1 MLRYVFAFVI
11 LIAAAGHFVL
21 STVDA
26 QTPSLPPLASPFN
39 PSFGDL
45 MNTLVQPRH
54 AKLGLIGREQN
65 WALAAYEIHQL
76 KAALTN
82 IGIWRP
88 RFREQSVSELMEA
101 MTGEAIRSLEAAVQ
115 VGDSGQFAQAYDRLT
130 AGCNTC
136 HTALGH
142 GYVVIQAPDQSNF
155 ANQVFRAV
163 R

>member
-1 MLRYVFAFVI
+1 MLKHVLAFVI
-11 LIAAAGHFVL
+11 LMVAAAHFV
-21 STVDA
+21 SSRVDA
-26 QTPSLPPLASPFN
+26 QTPGLPPLASPFN

-65 WALAAYEIHQL
+65 WVLAAYEIHQL

-88 RFREQSVSELMEA
+88 RFRDQSVSELMDA
-101 MTGEAIRSLEAAVQ
+101 MTGEPIQALEAAVQ
-115 VGDSGQFAQAYDRLT
+115 AGDSGQFAKVYDRLT
-130 AGCNTC
+130 QGCNGC

-142 GYVVIQAPDQSNF
+142 GYVVIQVPDQSYF

>member
-1 MLRYVFAFVI
+1 MLKYVLAFII
-11 LIAAAGHFVL
+11 LMAVAAHFVP
-21 STVDA
+21 SGVGA
-26 QTPSLPPLASPFN
+26 QTISLPPLASPFN

-45 MNTLVQPRH
+45 MDTLVQPRH

-65 WALAAYEIHQL
+65 WVLAAYEIHQL

-88 RFREQSVSELMEA
+88 RFRDQSVSELIEA
-101 MTGEAIRSLEAAVQ
+101 MTGEPIQALEAAVKA
-115 VGDSGQFAQAYDRLT
+115 GDAGQFAEAYGRLT
-130 AGCNTC
+130 EGCNGC

-142 GYVVIQAPDQSNF
+142 GYVVIQVPDRSYF
-155 ANQVFRAV
+155 ANQAFRAA

>member
-1 MLRYVFAFVI
+1 MLRYVFASVI
-11 LIAAAGHFVL
+11 LIAGAGYIV
-21 STVDA
+21 SSKVDA

-65 WALAAYEIHQL
+65 WVLAAYEIHQL

-88 RFREQSVSELMEA
+88 RFRDQAVSELMEA
-101 MTGEAIRSLEAAVQ
+101 MTGEPIRSLEAAVQ
-115 VGDSGQFAQAYDRLT
+115 GGDSGQFARAYDRLT
-130 AGCNTC
+130 EGCNSC
-136 HTALGH
+136 HTTLGH
-142 GYVVIQAPDQSNF
+142 SYVIIQVPDQSYF
-155 ANQVFRAV
+155 ANQVFRAA